1 MAAEEVL
8 QIYYKKSHQSQPEM
22 ALALDVSQTT
32 IHNWI
37 SGKHKIPMEFYD
49 RIVKLCGVELVDI
62 LPNEWKVLLCKKD
75 NH

>member
-1 MAAEEVL
+1 
-8 QIYYKKSHQSQPEM
+8 M

-62 LPNEWKVLLCKKD
+62 LPNEWKVLLYKKR
-75 NH
+75 